1 MMEKKKMRLSILLI
15 LVLFVVQIFVP
26 LVVTYA
32 QSEGNETA
40 MNGNENLNLT
50 LSACVSENITVKT
63 TGEESEKN
71 RLTVFDG
78 MFKSASIKR

>member
-1 MMEKKKMRLSILLI
+1 MKDKSMQLAAGLV
-15 LVLFVVQIFVP
+15 LVLFMALIFVP
-26 LVVTYA
+26 LGVTRA

-71 RLTVFDG
+71 RITVFDG

>member
-15 LVLFVVQIFVP
+15 LVLFVQIFVP
-26 LVVTYA
+26 LVVTHA

-71 RLTVFDG
+71 RITVFDG

>member
-1 MMEKKKMRLSILLI
+1 MRLSILLI
-15 LVLFVVQIFVP
+15 LVLFVQIFVP
-26 LVVTYA
+26 LVVTHA

-71 RLTVFDG
+71 RITVFDG